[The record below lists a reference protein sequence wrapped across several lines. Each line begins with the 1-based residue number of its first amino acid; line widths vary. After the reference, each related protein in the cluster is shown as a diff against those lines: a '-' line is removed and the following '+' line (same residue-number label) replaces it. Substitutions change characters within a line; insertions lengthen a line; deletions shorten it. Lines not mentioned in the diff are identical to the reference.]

1 MYKKLIV
8 AGVVVCTAIGTST
21 LAAEEGG
28 FGGKFRAGNR
38 GAGAGVER
46 KANRAEKQQRIQAKV
61 QEHVQKRL
69 EEKEQRKQQRAQEK
83 QKLQNNAQKWVDK
96 RQTIQ
101 ALRIRHGIRKGYLT
115 DEELAELEKQQK
127 ALADLEAQV
136 LADGKL
142 TAVEFEALRE
152 TLNLASRCIWAQKHD
167 TEGEQMPV
175 YVLGKNVFAKDDLTQ
190 KLANESLTP
199 DEVRALLADLR
210 RLIELKRKLATDDL
224 SARERET
231 LQGEFDELLNKY
243 FVVRS

>member
-8 AGVVVCTAIGTST
+8 AGVVVYTAIATST
-21 LAAEEGG
+21 LAAEKGG

-46 KANRAEKQQRIQAKV
+46 KANRADKQQRIQAKV

-101 ALRIRHGIRKGYLT
+101 TLRIRHGIRKGYLT
-115 DEELAELEKQQK
+115 DGEIAELEKQQK

-152 TLNLASRCIWAQKHD
+152 TLNLTSRCIWAQKHD

-175 YVLGKNVFAKDDLTQ
+175 YVLGKNVSAKDDLTQ

-199 DEVRALLADLR
+199 DEVRELLGDLR
-210 RLIELKRKLATDDL
+210 RLIELKRKLATDDP

-243 FVVRS
+243 FDVRS